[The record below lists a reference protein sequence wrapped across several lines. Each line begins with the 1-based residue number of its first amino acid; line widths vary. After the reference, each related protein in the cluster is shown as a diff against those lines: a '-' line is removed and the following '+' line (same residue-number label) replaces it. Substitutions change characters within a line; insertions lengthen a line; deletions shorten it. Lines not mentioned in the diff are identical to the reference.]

1 MIGPPP
7 PVVPGSV
14 REQLAALALA
24 AAQATPGVLG
34 VAGQQATTV
43 GSEALRGV
51 VAVAGPSGCY
61 DIDLFLRADLVALHP
76 LGERVRERVR
86 AAIDRA
92 GLLDHLGTLG
102 VAFLEIGPESIT
114 QGQ

>member
-1 MIGPPP
+1 MVNSLP

-51 VAVAGPSGCY
+51 VAVAGPSGRY
-61 DIDLFLRADLVALHP
+61 DVDLFLRADLVALHP

-86 AAIDRA
+86 AATDRA
-92 GLLDHLGTLG
+92 GLLDYLGTLG
-102 VAFLEIGPESIT
+102 VSFLEIGAELIT
-114 QGQ
+114 PGP